1 MHPMES
7 FFKEHTVPF
16 GTFWKKLT
24 RRNDPQTSK
33 EAAKAVDT
41 TKLEKAVLEAIASF
55 PEGCIS
61 EDVQDKMCLHPYSS
75 VTARFSALYRKG
87 FIEYTGELRR
97 GRSGRNQRVMKV
109 NEEYRTARQNTPDGR
124 DLQVS

>member
-1 MHPMES
+1 MIGS
-7 FFKEHTVPF
+7 FFRENTNSF
-16 GTFWKKLT
+16 GTFWKKLVRGT
-24 RRNDPQTSK
+24 GPETSIQS
-33 EAAKAVDT
+33 AKAVDT

-109 NEEYRTARQNTPDGR
+109 NEEYRTARQNTTDGR

>member
-1 MHPMES
+1 MIGS
-7 FFKEHTVPF
+7 FFRENTNSF
-16 GTFWKKLT
+16 GTFWKKLVRGT
-24 RRNDPQTSK
+24 GPETSI

-75 VTARFSALYRKG
+75 VTARFSALHRKG

-124 DLQVS
+124 DLQMP